1 VGFIKTPCRNAIKG
15 LLKITSGRM
24 FRLALILAISL
35 NIWSCFYIT
44 TLFDRLIVLTFTFII
59 LCFEGFNSTLER
71 FLDIVSPKYNKEI
84 GIVKDMLAGTVLI
97 AVIGA
102 AITGAFIV
110 MRVLGGR

>member
-1 VGFIKTPCRNAIKG
+1 MGLITSCRNAIKG

-35 NIWSCFYIT
+35 NIWSWFYIT
-44 TLFDRLIVLTFTFII
+44 ILFDKLIIITFTFII
-59 LCFEGFNSTLER
+59 LYFEGLNSTLER

-84 GIVKDMLAGTVLI
+84 GVVKDMLAGTVLI

-102 AITGAFIV
+102 TIIGVFII
-110 MRVLGGR
+110 MRVLGGQ